1 VSTFQATDTIARILK
16 ASPETSRVFEK
27 AGMDYCCGGGVSLEA
42 ACEERGL
49 DAAALL
55 NELEACAGID
65 GASGENVSALSL
77 TRLADHIEST
87 HHAYLRAEL
96 PRLLAMTEKVAMV
109 HSGKNPRLLRVH
121 ETFALLARELSEHLD
136 KEEQILFPMVR
147 QLDNGGEAPAFHCG
161 SVANPVAQMEREHD
175 EAEAS
180 ISELRALTDGYVPPK
195 WACGT
200 YRAMLSGLARFDGD
214 MLIHIY
220 KESTMLFPRAVF
232 REQELSE
239 R

>member
-1 VSTFQATDTIARILK
+1 MSTFQVTDTIARILK
-16 ASPETSRVFEK
+16 VCPETSRVFEK

-42 ACEERGL
+42 ACKERRL
-49 DAAALL
+49 DTAALL
-55 NELEACAGID
+55 TELEACAGIEH
-65 GASGENVSALSL
+65 ASEDVSTLSL
-77 TRLADHIEST
+77 AGLADHIEST

-109 HSGKNPRLLRVH
+109 HGGKESRLLRVH
-121 ETFALLARELSEHLD
+121 DTFTLLARELSEHLD

-147 QLDNGGEAPAFHCG
+147 QLDGGAEASAFHCG

-175 EAEAS
+175 EAESS

-200 YRAMLSGLARFDGD
+200 YRAMLSGLARFEGD
-214 MLIHIY
+214 LLIHIY
-220 KESTMLFPRAVF
+220 KESTLLFPRAVF
-232 REQELSE
+232 REQALSA

>member
-1 VSTFQATDTIARILK
+1 MSTFQVTDTIARILK
-16 ASPETSRVFEK
+16 VCPETSRVFEK

-42 ACEERGL
+42 ACKERGV
-49 DAAALL
+49 DAVALL
-55 NELEACAGID
+55 ADLEATAGIED
-65 GASGENVSALSL
+65 ASGDDISALSL
-77 TRLADHIEST
+77 SRLTDHIEGT

-109 HSGKNPRLLRVH
+109 HGGKEPRLLRVH
-121 ETFALLARELSEHLD
+121 DTFTSLARELSEHLD

-147 QLDNGGEAPAFHCG
+147 QLDGGAEAPEFHCG

-175 EAEAS
+175 DAEAS

-200 YRAMLSGLARFDGD
+200 YRAMLSGLARFEGD

-232 REQELSE
+232 REQTLSA